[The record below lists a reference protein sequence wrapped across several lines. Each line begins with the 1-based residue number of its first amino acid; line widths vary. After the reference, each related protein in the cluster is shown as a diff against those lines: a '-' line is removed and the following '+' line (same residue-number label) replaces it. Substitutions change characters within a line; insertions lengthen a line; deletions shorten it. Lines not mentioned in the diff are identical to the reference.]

1 MSRFATS
8 APGFA
13 AEVAAALAGEG
24 RADLSQQLESVEIDR
39 LTYDA
44 RDDAGYIYFKRG
56 PVSLHFA
63 KLAAPVAETVVF
75 HSEHGF
81 NVDVDHD
88 GDLFGIELLGRGELM
103 AKLLAER
110 AP

>member
-1 MSRFATS
+1 MSRLATS
-8 APGFA
+8 VPEFT
-13 AEVAAALAGEG
+13 AEVAAALTGEG
-24 RADLSQQLESVEIDR
+24 RADLCRQLESVEIDR

-75 HSEHGF
+75 HAEYGF

-88 GDLFGIELLGRGELM
+88 GDLFGIELLGRGEVM
-103 AKLLAER
+103 AKLIVER